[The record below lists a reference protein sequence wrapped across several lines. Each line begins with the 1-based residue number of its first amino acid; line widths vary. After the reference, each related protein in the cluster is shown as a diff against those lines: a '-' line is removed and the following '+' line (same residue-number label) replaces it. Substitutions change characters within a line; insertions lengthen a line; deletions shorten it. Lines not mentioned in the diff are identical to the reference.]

1 MQRDSGGRRVR
12 RSQAGQSFFGPSAA
26 FWRLGE
32 AVIVGHMTLN
42 PMTILSI
49 LSPSTLSETFSLG
62 QLQALA
68 AE

>member
-1 MQRDSGGRRVR
+1 
-12 RSQAGQSFFGPSAA
+12 
-26 FWRLGE
+26 
-32 AVIVGHMTLN
+32 VIVGHMTLN